1 MKCHVIQVW
10 ALIGVVTVAL
20 GPVLWVM
27 VWSQRGLE
35 GRDHKAPRPHH
46 SLQQLTFNMFRSLVV
61 QGNLISSHDWSLRL
75 VFIAWYFFCYNVY
88 GEKTLKHSLRESS
101 FITG

>member
-1 MKCHVIQVW
+1 MIQVW

-27 VWSQRGLE
+27 VWPQRVE
-35 GRDHKAPRPHH
+35 GGNKAAGPRH

-61 QGNLISSHDWSLRL
+61 QGNLVESQDWSLRL

-88 GEKTLKHSLRESS
+88 GEKTSKY
-101 FITG
+101 FTGIILCG